1 MMSGIFAA
9 QFDISCA
16 YPLDDNG
23 TLAASLG
30 FGYAGPAIGDGQQ
43 MHYTTT
49 GAGGVKL
56 LASSASLT
64 SGRFQREGWPVGYEA
79 FVTSCPTCPAGLA
92 LLITNSGGSIVN
104 AVSLESTADSDLLQ
118 FIVSADGTISAKRNG
133 AAFDLSAFWLN
144 PAGQKTVGATDYF
157 SPYLWLNDNALP
169 GDLADIQLR
178 TLYINMTGTYP
189 ALTADLCGNAI
200 A

>member
-1 MMSGIFAA
+1 
-9 QFDISCA
+9 
-16 YPLDDNG
+16 
-23 TLAASLG
+23 
-30 FGYAGPAIGDGQQ
+30 
-43 MHYTTT
+43 
-49 GAGGVKL
+49 
-56 LASSASLT
+56 
-64 SGRFQREGWPVGYEA
+64 
-79 FVTSCPTCPAGLA
+79 
-92 LLITNSGGSIVN
+92 VN
-104 AVSLESTADSDLLQ
+104 AVTLESTADSDLLQ
-118 FIVSADGTISAKRNG
+118 FIVASDGTISAKRNG

-178 TLYINMTGTYP
+178 TFYINMTGTYP